1 MDRKNIFLSLC
12 AVIFTFGEVWSLE
25 KPKGIE
31 DDVYCLGCQVTVKE
45 IDRMLRKKPTRG
57 IGETVTRALAQ
68 VCEKQVLDKYEL
80 KASKSVE
87 ICKHITKDE
96 GLEAALIGEYGRL
109 HAQGKQTSYMEM
121 ASLICGKIIKACA
134 PMRPIENMKD
144 EDGSI
149 TYDPETEGFKIN
161 PGKKVRVAGSSSSN
175 DSKKEPVKQSKPDSI
190 PVRQAHNHEEL

>member
-1 MDRKNIFLSLC
+1 MDGNNIFLSLC

-31 DDVYCLGCQVTVKE
+31 DE
-45 IDRMLRKKPTRG
+45 
-57 IGETVTRALAQ
+57 
-68 VCEKQVLDKYEL
+68 
-80 KASKSVE
+80 
-87 ICKHITKDE
+87 DE

>member
-31 DDVYCLGCQVTVKE
+31 DE

-68 VCEKQVLDKYEL
+68 
-80 KASKSVE
+80 
-87 ICKHITKDE
+87 
-96 GLEAALIGEYGRL
+96 
-109 HAQGKQTSYMEM
+109 
-121 ASLICGKIIKACA
+121 
-134 PMRPIENMKD
+134 